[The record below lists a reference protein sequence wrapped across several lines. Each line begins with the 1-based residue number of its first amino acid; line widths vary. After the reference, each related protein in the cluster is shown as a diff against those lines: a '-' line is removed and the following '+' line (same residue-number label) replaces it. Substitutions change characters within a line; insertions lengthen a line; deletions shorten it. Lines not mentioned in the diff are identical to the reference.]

1 MAKQK
6 TIPELEA
13 EKSENERKLSQLQ
26 HKKQQIEN
34 RITYYEKGGRHKRA
48 HHLITRG
55 AAIESVAPLTKVLTE
70 TEFYA
75 FAEKLLPSRRSKACL
90 WKRST
95 NTTGQNRKRGVEYR
109 SISFSCHTNQAQCR
123 TIRYCVCR
131 LSLRRKAAQRILRRG
146 QRLKWKSRPCSRI
159 LKYRND
165 RLKIWSSLSRGHTN
179 TRTWTS
185 LPRMLCVSLSK
196 EFILKHPTRAAASG
210 DRTSAFPMILWVL
223 SR

>member
-1 MAKQK
+1 MIFIYQDYDYTDMPLGGWDTNCFDGRLCEEDYSEKIIDFINFMAHSDQPDYA
-6 TIPELEA
+6 IP
-13 EKSENERKLSQLQ
+13 KPVPQWTFSSN
-26 HKKQQIEN
+26 HDGID
-34 RITYYEKGGRHKRA
+34 YFM
-48 HHLITRG
+48 
-55 AAIESVAPLTKVLTE
+55 PLLK
-70 TEFYA
+70 
-75 FAEKLLPSRRSKACL
+75 KLLPSRRSKACL